1 MHSRSLLASLGLLLS
16 VSSLASAQEAPAPTR
31 PALPPPFTC
40 GLAASAGV
48 TDAATAAD
56 LVCRQV
62 ARATRGGADAPGA
75 YTVALQPLG
84 RAVVLS
90 LRVARADG
98 TLDER
103 TIRLS
108 GIEEVPVVAPRLADA
123 LVQGRPLAET
133 QQVDNLVGE
142 EVRPPPRKPTETR
155 WSLGVI
161 GVSLPSTGAFM
172 MPGLQLGVGYET
184 PQFGALVDFR
194 GATRGDSSGKGG
206 SFASLSVGGRYFTS
220 KDGVS
225 PFIGGG
231 FGWTGIWASDGNGSS
246 FDGSTSGLFPWVEVG
261 VQVFRLHQGRLTLSV
276 RADVPWASV
285 KSDRTTYGAPTAS
298 GVYLPPVTTSEQ
310 RYELPVTMGATY
322 GF

>member
-1 MHSRSLLASLGLLLS
+1 MHSRSLLVSLGLLLS
-16 VSSLASAQEAPAPTR
+16 ASSLASAEEAPSPPR
-31 PALPPPFTC
+31 SALPPPFTC

-56 LVCRQV
+56 IVCRQV

-90 LRVARADG
+90 LRVARGDG
-98 TLDER
+98 TIDER

-184 PQFGALVDFR
+184 PHFGALVDFR
-194 GATRGDSSGKGG
+194 GATRDDSRGKGG

-220 KDGVS
+220 KEGVS

-231 FGWTGIWASDGNGSS
+231 FGWTGIQASDGNGS

-261 VQVFRLHQGRLTLSV
+261 VQVFRLHQGRLTFSV
-276 RADVPWASV
+276 RADVPLASV
-285 KSDRTTYGAPTAS
+285 KSDRTTYSAPSAS
-298 GVYLPPVTTSEQ
+298 GVYPAPVTTSDQ
-310 RYELPVTMGATY
+310 RYELPVTVGATY